1 MVTNGMKKNALPDE
15 MDQTALI
22 AKLNS
27 GDASAFEY
35 VVGQYH
41 SIMLSVAR
49 AIIGEAFADEV
60 VQEAWV
66 SAIKALPHFE
76 GRSSLKT
83 WLLQITS
90 NGAKTRLRRESRQ
103 LSLDDGWQAEPDYKF
118 DHRGHRID
126 DVLQWNIDTPEA
138 LLQND
143 QLRDVIEKTYQRLP
157 PHQRAVLTMCDMEG
171 LEMTEICNILD
182 ISASN
187 ARVLLH
193 RARTALHHS
202 IEKYQE
208 S

>member
-1 MVTNGMKKNALPDE
+1 MKKNAPPDK
-15 MDQTALI
+15 MDEKALI
-22 AKLNS
+22 AKLIT
-27 GDASAFEY
+27 GDATAFEY

-41 SIMLSVAR
+41 STMLSVAR

-60 VQEAWV
+60 VQEAWISV
-66 SAIKALPHFE
+66 IKALPRFE
-76 GRSSLKT
+76 GRSSLKS

-118 DHRGHRID
+118 DHRGHRVV
-126 DVLQWNIDTPEA
+126 DVLRWDIDTPEA
-138 LLQND
+138 LLQNE
-143 QLRDVIEKTYQRLP
+143 QLRQVIENSYRKLP
-157 PHQRAVLTMCDMEG
+157 PHQRAVLTMSDMEG
-171 LEMTEICNILD
+171 MEMTEICNILD

>member
-1 MVTNGMKKNALPDE
+1 MKKNASPGQLDE
-15 MDQTALI
+15 KGLI
-22 AKLNS
+22 ARLIE
-27 GDASAFEY
+27 GDAAAFEF
-35 VVGQYH
+35 VVSQYH
-41 SIMLSVAR
+41 STMLSVAR

-66 SAIKALPHFE
+66 SAIKALPRFE
-76 GRSSLKT
+76 GRASLKT

-90 NGAKTRLRRESRQ
+90 NGAKTRLRRENRQ
-103 LSLDDGWQAEPDYKF
+103 LSLDDGWQAEPDSKF
-118 DHRGHRID
+118 DQRGHRLD
-126 DVLQWNIDTPEA
+126 DVLPWNIDTPEA
-138 LLQND
+138 LLENE
-143 QLRDVIEKTYQRLP
+143 QLRSIIENTYQKLP
-157 PHQRAVLTMCDMEG
+157 PHQRAVLTMYDMEG
-171 LEMTEICNILD
+171 IEMTEICNILD